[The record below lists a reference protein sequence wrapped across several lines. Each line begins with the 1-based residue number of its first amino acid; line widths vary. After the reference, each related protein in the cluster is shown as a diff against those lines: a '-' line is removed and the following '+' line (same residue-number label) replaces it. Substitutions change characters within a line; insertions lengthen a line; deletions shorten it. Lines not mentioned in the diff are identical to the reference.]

1 MVGFQVEQVVDLIWK
16 VVHLV
21 ELLVG
26 QWVGLGGF
34 AFETLVISMQ
44 IGLGWVALEKVGLG

>member
-1 MVGFQVEQVVDLIWK
+1 MALGYQVQHVFDLIQK

-21 ELLVG
+21 EPLVG

-34 AFETLVISMQ
+34 AFLLMQ
-44 IGLGWVALEKVGLG
+44 IGLG